1 MRRPLLAALLALLP
15 ALAAYGAAG
24 RTTEAAR
31 PLRIGLC
38 NINRVFD
45 ELEERLDCDAG
56 MRQLQE
62 KRQAALR
69 DLVDKVKNLEEKLK
83 ILRPDS
89 DEAKAGMEKLRDTK
103 SEIRAKGRA
112 LDEHI
117 FRKLHDFTLST
128 YKKINAEVRAYAAEA
143 GYDVVIRVRDP
154 QLDSIDP
161 KRSPQARYMELGRRI
176 ETHTVL
182 FHRPSLE
189 FTHAI
194 IKRMNQAYAKEKALR
209 REPTPPATPKSDP

>member
-1 MRRPLLAALLALLP
+1 MRRTLLAALLALLP
-15 ALAAYGAAG
+15 ALAAHGA
-24 RTTEAAR
+24 AAR

-45 ELEERLDCDAG
+45 ELEERLDCDAE

-62 KRQAALR
+62 KRRAALR
-69 DLVDKVKNLEEKLK
+69 DLVDEVKNLEEKLK

-89 DEAKAGMEKLRDTK
+89 DEAKAGMEKLRDAK

-117 FRKLHDFTLST
+117 FRKLHDFTLVT
-128 YKKINAEVRAYAAEA
+128 YKKINAEVRAYAAQA
-143 GYDVVIRVRDP
+143 GYDVVLRIRDP

-194 IKRMNQAYAKEKALR
+194 IKRIDNGSE
-209 REPTPPATPKSDP
+209 